1 MHAAQCLTERV
12 ASRGLFCV
20 RPLYIACKE
29 AAKLNAIARLLL
41 LYIHVVAFAV
51 ALGCVL
57 REDAKLLSRRPLDPR
72 SLREASRIVATA
84 LGVLWASGLAIIMLD
99 SGGNILAVASNAKLL
114 AKIII
119 VLALTLNGLALHSI
133 AFPHLRNPPAAVV
146 ASANLAAVLGAVS
159 AVSWGFATLLG
170 ISRDIAKVLSFDEL
184 MLAYLVSLAAGVGA
198 ALVLVAPIIR
208 RKMLDRTAGVFPAA
222 EQRPLRM
229 R

>member
-1 MHAAQCLTERV
+1 M
-12 ASRGLFCV
+12 FCA

-29 AAKLNAIARLLL
+29 AHNLSAIARLSL
-41 LYIHVVAFAV
+41 LYVHVVAFAV

-57 REDAKLLSRRPLDPR
+57 REDAKLVSRWPLDPR

-84 LGVLWASGLAIIMLD
+84 LAVLWASGLAIIMLD
-99 SGGNILAVASNAKLL
+99 SGGDILAVASNGKLL

-119 VLALTLNGLALHSI
+119 VLALTLNGLALHWL
-133 AFPHLRNPPAAVV
+133 AFPRLRNPPAAIVF
-146 ASANLAAVLGAVS
+146 SANLAAALGAIS

-170 ISRDIAKVLSFDEL
+170 ISRDIAKVLRFDEL
-184 MLAYLVSLAAGVGA
+184 MLAYLASLAAGVGA

-208 RKMLDRTAGVFPAA
+208 RKMLDRTAGIRPVA
-222 EQRPLRM
+222 EQRPLHM